1 MTPFVLVVAVLAQP
15 LLNPPSLTVDK
26 KSHEQALYAA
36 LVSYYSALQPG
47 NVERL
52 NTFQT
57 TDARQALKLLGA
69 DFVKRYPK
77 SEHVLQVKFNIAR
90 ATYEDGELA
99 EAVTLL
105 KAFAMGN
112 PKHPDAVVAG
122 ELALDALDQL
132 RDCEGVAQTGSTF
145 AKEGQFPAE
154 FTARAKRI
162 ADSAASGDCNVR
174 AWVES
179 PDPGDL
185 LDAILKTADE
195 KKGTPAGEKALMNAI
210 SLTTDRQDVVKRDE
224 LAERLLRDYPRSES
238 AASVLQV
245 TANDAIATARFSD
258 AARSYEEL
266 GARFTDGVGVE
277 ALLNAARIKKSLGD
291 TSGAVKAFEAAATNA
306 GARKGEVLVAL
317 AQVLLKTEPQRAR
330 AIAEQA
336 LKLDRTDAAAAA
348 VLAEVMAADPSTKPE
363 AMVAMLSPVTNG
375 PRAAGDDTAKALWFL
390 GDVLFRRFKAMPTMP
405 LEDKA
410 AAMNQTQAVFQ
421 QAAEMGSAEW
431 TVASLWRVGG
441 ALNHLADSLEALAL
455 PEVKGTVTQLRQQSV
470 TIFDRC
476 VSRSQQLGVYSVAAI
491 GCRARSDSAANPLRA
506 LPAMKPVN
514 VEELQKTVQTKR
526 DAASFE
532 ALGVAYLGAWRVKQ
546 AQLVLARSV
555 EVDGARASSHSA
567 LGYALL
573 LDGDALAAGAQY
585 SLALEADPTFVKARA
600 NLAALKCRF
609 GDREGARA
617 ELSLLKGASPSGVD
631 VDPEWSSCH

>member
-1 MTPFVLVVAVLAQP
+1 MTPFVLVAVLAQP

-36 LVSYYSALQPG
+36 LVSYYSSLQPG

-69 DFVKRYPK
+69 EFVKRYPK
-77 SEHVLQVKFNIAR
+77 SEHALEVKFNIAR
-90 ATYEDGELA
+90 ATYEDGDFA
-99 EAVTLL
+99 QAATLL
-105 KAFAMGN
+105 KTFAMAN

-122 ELALDALDQL
+122 ELALDALDQI
-132 RDCEGVAQTGSTF
+132 RDCAGVNALGTAF
-145 AKEGQFPAE
+145 AKEDQFPAD
-154 FTARAKRI
+154 FTARARRI
-162 ADSAASGDCNVR
+162 ADAAANGDCNIR
-174 AWVES
+174 AWVET
-179 PDPGDL
+179 PGAEDL
-185 LDAILKTADE
+185 LDAVLKTADE
-195 KKGTPAGEKALMNAI
+195 KKGTPGGEKALMNAI
-210 SLTTDRQDVVKRDE
+210 SITSDRQDSSKRDE
-224 LAERLLRDYPRSES
+224 LVERLLREYPRSES

-245 TANDAIATARFSD
+245 TANDAIATARFND
-258 AARSYEEL
+258 ASKNYEEL
-266 GARFTDGVGVE
+266 GARFNDSVGVE
-277 ALLNAARIKKSLGD
+277 ALLNAARIKKALGD
-291 TSGAVKAFEAAATNA
+291 TNGAVKNFEAAATNA

-317 AQVLLKTEPQRAR
+317 AQTLLKTEPQRAR

-348 VLAEVMAADPSTKPE
+348 VLAEVMAADLSTKPE
-363 AMVAMLSPVTNG
+363 AMVALLTPVTNG
-375 PRAAGDDTAKALWFL
+375 PRASGEDTAKALWFL

-405 LEDKA
+405 LNEKA
-410 AAMNQTQAVFQ
+410 DAMNQTQAIFQ

-431 TVASLWRVGG
+431 TVASMWRVGG
-441 ALNHLADSLEALAL
+441 GLNHLADSLEVLGA
-455 PEVKGTVTQLRQQSV
+455 PEVKATVTQLRAQAA
-470 TIFDRC
+470 TIFERC
-476 VSRSQQLGVYSVAAI
+476 VSRSQQLGVYSVASI
-491 GCRARSDSAANPLRA
+491 GCRTRSDSAASPLRS

-514 VEELQKTVQTKR
+514 VEELQKTVLTKR

-573 LDGDALAAGAQY
+573 LDGDALSAATQY
-585 SLALEADPTFVKARA
+585 QLALEADPTFVKARA

-617 ELSLLKGASPSGVD
+617 ELSLLKGASPSGLD
-631 VDPEWSSCH
+631 VDPEWSTCH